1 MRAEIEAPFLRFRP
15 RGGGD
20 HRQPGEAARELDQ
33 DRADAAGAAGDQQR
47 ARIDALARHGAEPVE
62 QQFPGGDRGQRQRG
76 GLRERQRLR
85 LAADDALVDQMKFR
99 VGALAQDR
107 AGVKHFVAR
116 LEQRDVGADG
126 IDDAGGVI
134 AQDLGLALGRGGALA
149 DLVVDRVGRDRLD
162 GDPDVAALRFRL
174 GGLEIDQRIR
184 ILDGERFFVSDG
196 LHAVSPA
203 CLNGWPPNC
212 RAGIKLASTVNSGN

>member
-1 MRAEIEAPFLRFRP
+1 MIEVS
-15 RGGGD
+15 GS
-20 HRQPGEAARELDQ
+20 AAACANESD
-33 DRADAAGAAGDQQR
+33 
-47 ARIDALARHGAEPVE
+47 
-62 QQFPGGDRGQRQRG
+62 F
-76 GLRERQRLR
+76 GLL
-85 LAADDALVDQMKFR
+85 ADDPLVDQMKFR

-116 LEQRDVGADG
+116 LEQGHVGADG

-174 GGLEIDQRIR
+174 GGFEIDQRIR
-184 ILDGERFFVSDG
+184 ILDGERFSVSDG
-196 LHAVSPA
+196 LHV
-203 CLNGWPPNC
+203 
-212 RAGIKLASTVNSGN
+212 RALLFA